1 MVFIENKAINQYDNH
16 MEKIEIKVLNNV
28 KEDAKKNYQLFKWVL
43 VEEKTDLRETTLV
56 FERDNEVS
64 YYPELVKLE
73 NKFNKV
79 YSIPGWIGYALIGLI
94 LVYVTI
100 IAILWI
106 THIVDLEKQ
115 YFVIILAIPTG
126 VLLLLNV
133 LFTFL
138 RGREMNYHLT
148 KKDEKYA
155 KYQKLVDELVK

>member
-1 MVFIENKAINQYDNH
+1 

-43 VEEKTDLRETTLV
+43 IEEKEELRETTLV

-79 YSIPGWIGYALIGLI
+79 YSIPAWIGYALIGLI
-94 LVYVTI
+94 LFYVTT
-100 IAILWI
+100 IAILWL
-106 THIVDLEKQ
+106 THILDIEKQ
-115 YFVIILAIPTG
+115 YLVIILAIPTG

-133 LFTFL
+133 LITFL
-138 RGREMNYHLT
+138 RNKEMNYHLT

-155 KYQKLVDELVK
+155 KYQKMVDEVIK

>member
-100 IAILWI
+100 IAILWL